1 MNRLYLYF
9 WKRKCSILPN
19 LHYYVTGNTADGLVN
34 FLDSNLNG
42 IDQVIKLRHPSASLK
57 TKVIQNLLEHYQNN
71 TIEVLHSPLGSR
83 YLDGI
88 IIRERS
94 LAFLDEAI
102 VTGES
107 TAINLEETVPTKDY
121 PDLTDFNVLTQS
133 AYDSFAKGLSIHD
146 ELEEVY
152 ISQMDFNHA
161 DQFTAEFISRL
172 LTGVSKKDRTAHTF
186 HRLFGTNT
194 VDGVVN
200 VVPHL
205 KENIENVFF
214 IKGRAGTG
222 KSTFM
227 KKISKACVEHGFDV
241 EMYHCSFDSNSI
253 DMVLVRDLDVCIFD
267 STDPHEFFPER
278 DGEEIVDLYEELVT
292 PGTDE
297 RYEAEINELNN
308 NYKSYM
314 KQGILYLQLAGIKFD
329 KNEQGFSN
337 TDVQKAVVYTLN
349 SV

>member
-1 MNRLYLYF
+1 M
-9 WKRKCSILPN
+9 PN
-19 LHYYVTGNTADGLVN
+19 LQYYVTGNTARGLAN
-34 FLDSNLNG
+34 FLESNLIG
-42 IDQVIKLRHPSASLK
+42 IDQVIKLKHPSASLK
-57 TKVIQNLLEHYQNN
+57 TKVIQNLLEYYHDNA
-71 TIEVLHSPLGSR
+71 IEVLHSPLGSR
-83 YLDGI
+83 HLDGI
-88 IIRERS
+88 IIREES
-94 LAFLDEAI
+94 LAFLDETI
-102 VTGES
+102 VKNNS
-107 TAINLEETVPTKDY
+107 TAINLEEAVPIKRHS
-121 PDLTDFNVLTQS
+121 DLTDFNVLTQS

-152 ISQMDFNHA
+152 INQMDFNHA
-161 DQFTAEFISRL
+161 DQFTEEFISTL

-205 KENIENVFF
+205 KGNITNVFF

-227 KKISKACVEHGFDV
+227 KKITEACTECGFDV
-241 EMYHCSFDSNSI
+241 EMYHCSFDPDSI

-267 STDPHEFFPER
+267 STDPHEFFPVR
-278 DGEEIVDLYEELVT
+278 DGERIVDLYEELVT

-297 RYEAEINELNN
+297 RFETEINVLNN

-314 KQGILYLQLAGIKFD
+314 KQGIQYLQQAGIKFE
-329 KNEQGFSN
+329 KSNQNFSDS
-337 TDVQKAVVYTLN
+337 DVQRAVQYTLN
-349 SV
+349 SI